1 MGRYRVR
8 LANVHLMIKNA
19 YILQSFLKAG
29 KEEYIS
35 GETLAKEHKI
45 SRVAINGRIRKL
57 EETGLHFEAAPRR
70 GYRLQED
77 PAELHTDLLQAHLL
91 IKQPKA
97 INPASVHLL
106 DAVDSTNLEVER
118 RLGSGADAPL
128 AVIAKSQT
136 QGRGRMGRTWHS
148 EHSGN
153 LYLSVGFRPQVPG
166 ADLSSFSL
174 WAGIRL
180 AQALRQFS
188 NLPVQVK
195 WPNDLVV
202 NGRKLAGILCE
213 AKLELDCVQTLVFG
227 LGLNVNQKANTLPE
241 GLRTPATS
249 LYSLR
254 GKPIPIHELTVEV
267 LKAVIDGFHACQK
280 SASGEKLQ
288 QEFNSVDAL
297 LNQPVTTENGPV
309 ETEGTACGIDKNG
322 NLQLETSEGKKI
334 LIHAGDVSLRKSPH
348 L

>member
-77 PAELHTDLLQAHLL
+77 PSELHTDLLQAHLL

-136 QGRGRMGRTWHS
+136 QGRGRMGRSWHS
-148 EHSGN
+148 E
-153 LYLSVGFRPQVPG
+153 
-166 ADLSSFSL
+166 
-174 WAGIRL
+174 
-180 AQALRQFS
+180 ALRQPVPKRRLPPSSTRSRSLKLFS
-188 NLPVQVK
+188 L
-195 WPNDLVV
+195 
-202 NGRKLAGILCE
+202 GRNP
-213 AKLELDCVQTLVFG
+213 
-227 LGLNVNQKANTLPE
+227 LGSSP
-241 GLRTPATS
+241 S
-249 LYSLR
+249 
-254 GKPIPIHELTVEV
+254 PI
-267 LKAVIDGFHACQK
+267 F
-280 SASGEKLQ
+280 
-288 QEFNSVDAL
+288 
-297 LNQPVTTENGPV
+297 
-309 ETEGTACGIDKNG
+309 
-322 NLQLETSEGKKI
+322 
-334 LIHAGDVSLRKSPH
+334 
-348 L
+348 

>member
-29 KEEYIS
+29 KQEYIS

-148 EHSGN
+148 
-153 LYLSVGFRPQVPG
+153 
-166 ADLSSFSL
+166 
-174 WAGIRL
+174 
-180 AQALRQFS
+180 
-188 NLPVQVK
+188 
-195 WPNDLVV
+195 
-202 NGRKLAGILCE
+202 
-213 AKLELDCVQTLVFG
+213 
-227 LGLNVNQKANTLPE
+227 
-241 GLRTPATS
+241 
-249 LYSLR
+249 
-254 GKPIPIHELTVEV
+254 
-267 LKAVIDGFHACQK
+267 
-280 SASGEKLQ
+280 
-288 QEFNSVDAL
+288 
-297 LNQPVTTENGPV
+297 
-309 ETEGTACGIDKNG
+309 
-322 NLQLETSEGKKI
+322 
-334 LIHAGDVSLRKSPH
+334 
-348 L
+348 